1 MKRSLLPKFLL
12 IFTCFI
18 LTVFFLGSAAGS
30 FFVDRYLDTHTLA
43 ASAELSREAL
53 HNSLMNILLPGSSCG
68 RGSFPVPSAFPVFLL
83 LPSIKQ
89 DSSCCRRICS
99 WKSELHFSRETL

>member
-43 ASAELSREAL
+43 SSAELSR
-53 HNSLMNILLPGSSCG
+53 
-68 RGSFPVPSAFPVFLL
+68 
-83 LPSIKQ
+83 
-89 DSSCCRRICS
+89 
-99 WKSELHFSRETL
+99 